1 MHRFLGRLTGSGDT
15 SYRGRRGRC
24 LDARDALLQRNQARL
39 DGRHMRGRASLL
51 LERAREHL
59 EALHERRRQER
70 AERKA
75 AKQDDDDDDYDVEV
89 VYTNE

>member
-1 MHRFLGRLTGSGDT
+1 MEYMEERRL
-15 SYRGRRGRC
+15 
-24 LDARDALLQRNQARL
+24 
-39 DGRHMRGRASLL
+39 RATEDEEFAEAILA
-51 LERAREHL
+51 EREQVEEEAREHL